1 MGNFTNNCQDVR
13 NLTCRPRDNLTFRKE
28 LERQCHI
35 QMLIL
40 LVAAFTV
47 GCLLVITV
55 RAINKYWCSLR
66 RRRVSRPIP
75 ERWSNRSDH
84 YVTSIIGGIETS
96 KNGLT
101 VILYLFSRKRYR
113 SRTHFCEK
121 SGLKYCRTVKRTL
134 W

>member
-1 MGNFTNNCQDVR
+1 MGNFTNTCQDLR

-28 LERQCHI
+28 LERQCHM

-40 LVAAFTV
+40 LFAAFTV
-47 GCLLVITV
+47 ACLLIITV

-75 ERWSNRSDH
+75 QRWSNRCDH
-84 YVTSIIGGIETS
+84 YVTSIVGGITPA
-96 KNGLT
+96 KNCSIN
-101 VILYLFSRKRYR
+101 ILYLSSRKKYR
-113 SRTHFCEK
+113 FRTDFCEK
-121 SGLKYCRTVKRTL
+121 SGLKYCRTVKRTR